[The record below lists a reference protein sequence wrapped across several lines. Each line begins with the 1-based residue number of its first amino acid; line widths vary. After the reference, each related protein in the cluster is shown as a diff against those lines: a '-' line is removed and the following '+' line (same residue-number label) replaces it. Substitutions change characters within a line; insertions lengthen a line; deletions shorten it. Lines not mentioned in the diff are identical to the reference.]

1 MNYLC
6 GEIIATNNINMLTRT
21 VKISNVTNLSDA
33 RYCAGMGVEMLGFSI
48 DADSPNYIS
57 PKKFEEICS
66 WLAGVQLVAES
77 SQSDPELLIKALA
90 EYPVH
95 YVQVETPGLLTYL
108 QSELNLPL
116 ILRVSV
122 DTYDA
127 NDIVSI
133 LSRYG
138 DEVAYFLLE
147 SDANTTLTG
156 EWVDVLAKL
165 AKEYPILI
173 GFGLDDENKVN
184 ELTDAFPEI
193 GIALRGSEEIRPG
206 YKDFGSMMD
215 ILEALE
221 EE

>member
-1 MNYLC
+1 
-6 GEIIATNNINMLTRT
+6 MLSRT

-48 DADSPNYIS
+48 DEDSSNYIS

-66 WLAGVQLVAES
+66 WLAGVQLVAETN
-77 SQSDPELLIKALA
+77 QTDPELLLKTLA
-90 EYPVH
+90 NYPVH
-95 YVQVETPGLLTYL
+95 YVQVESPGLLAYL
-108 QSELNLPL
+108 QSELSLPL

-122 DTYDA
+122 DTYDS
-127 NDIVSI
+127 NDIYSI

-138 DEVAYFLLE
+138 DYVAYFLLE
-147 SDANTTLTG
+147 SDANVELT
-156 EWVDVLAKL
+156 EKWIQVLSGL
-165 AKEYPILI
+165 AKENPILI
-173 GFGLDDENKVN
+173 GFGLDDEATVHK
-184 ELTDAFPEI
+184 LTEDFPEI

>member
-1 MNYLC
+1 
-6 GEIIATNNINMLTRT
+6 MLTRT

-48 DADSPNYIS
+48 DEDSPNYIS

-77 SQSDPELLIKALA
+77 SQSDPELLLKALS

-95 YVQVETPGLLTYL
+95 YVQVETQGLLTYL

-127 NDIVSI
+127 NDIYSI

-147 SDANTTLTG
+147 SDVNTALTE
-156 EWVDVLAKL
+156 EWINALAQL

-173 GFGLDDENKVN
+173 GFGLDDENTVN
-184 ELTDAFPEI
+184 NLTETFPEI

>member
-1 MNYLC
+1 
-6 GEIIATNNINMLTRT
+6 MLSRT

-48 DADSPNYIS
+48 DEHSPNYIS

-66 WLAGVQLVAES
+66 WLAGVQLVAET
-77 SQSDPELLIKALA
+77 SQTDPELLLKVLA

-95 YVQVETPGLLTYL
+95 YVQVESPDLLTYL
-108 QSELNLPL
+108 QSELSLPL

-122 DTYDA
+122 DTYDTS
-127 NDIVSI
+127 DIYSI

-138 DEVAYFLLE
+138 DSVAYFLLE
-147 SDANTTLTG
+147 SDANTPLTE
-156 EWVDVLAKL
+156 EWIQVLTEL

-173 GFGLDDENKVN
+173 GFGLDDEITVNK
-184 ELTDAFPEI
+184 LTDTFPEI

>member
-6 GEIIATNNINMLTRT
+6 GKFIATNYINMLTRT

-48 DADSPNYIS
+48 DQDSPNYIS

-77 SQSDPELLIKALA
+77 SQSDPELLLKALA

-95 YVQVETPGLLTYL
+95 YVQVETSGLLTYL

-127 NDIVSI
+127 NDIYSI

-147 SDANTTLTG
+147 SDANTALSE
-156 EWVDVLAKL
+156 EWVDVLTKL

-173 GFGLDDENKVN
+173 GFGLDDEITVN
-184 ELTDAFPEI
+184 NLTETFPEI

>member
-1 MNYLC
+1 
-6 GEIIATNNINMLTRT
+6 MLTRT

-48 DADSPNYIS
+48 DQDSPNYIS

-77 SQSDPELLIKALA
+77 SQSDPELLLKALS

-95 YVQVETPGLLTYL
+95 YVQVETQGLLTYL

-127 NDIVSI
+127 NDIYSI

-147 SDANTTLTG
+147 SDVNTALTE
-156 EWVDVLAKL
+156 EWINALAQL

-173 GFGLDDENKVN
+173 GFGLDDESTVN
-184 ELTDAFPEI
+184 NLTETFPEI

>member
-1 MNYLC
+1 
-6 GEIIATNNINMLTRT
+6 
-21 VKISNVTNLSDA
+21 
-33 RYCAGMGVEMLGFSI
+33 
-48 DADSPNYIS
+48 
-57 PKKFEEICS
+57 
-66 WLAGVQLVAES
+66 
-77 SQSDPELLIKALA
+77 
-90 EYPVH
+90 VH

-127 NDIVSI
+127 NDIYSI

-147 SDANTTLTG
+147 SDANLALT
-156 EWVDVLAKL
+156 EDWIDVLSKL

-173 GFGLDDENKVN
+173 GFGLDDEVTVNK
-184 ELTDAFPEI
+184 LTDTFPEI

>member
-1 MNYLC
+1 
-6 GEIIATNNINMLTRT
+6 MLTRT

-48 DADSPNYIS
+48 DQDSPNYIS

-77 SQSDPELLIKALA
+77 SQSDPELLLKALS

-127 NDIVSI
+127 NDIYSI

-138 DEVAYFLLE
+138 DDVAYFLLE
-147 SDANTTLTG
+147 SDANTTLSE

-173 GFGLDDENKVN
+173 GFGLDDENTVN
-184 ELTDAFPEI
+184 NLTETFPEI

>member
-1 MNYLC
+1 
-6 GEIIATNNINMLTRT
+6 MLSRT

-48 DADSPNYIS
+48 DEDSPNYIS

-66 WLAGVQLVAES
+66 WLAGVQLVAET
-77 SQSDPELLIKALA
+77 SQTDPELLLKALA
-90 EYPVH
+90 DYPVH
-95 YVQVETPGLLTYL
+95 FVQVESPGLLTYL
-108 QSELNLPL
+108 QSELSLPL

-122 DTYDA
+122 DTYDTD
-127 NDIVSI
+127 DIFSI
-133 LSRYG
+133 FSRYG
-138 DEVAYFLLE
+138 DTVAYFLLE
-147 SDANTTLTG
+147 SDANTDLNQD
-156 EWVDVLAKL
+156 WNNALSQLV
-165 AKEYPILI
+165 KEYPILI
-173 GFGLDDENKVN
+173 GFGLDDEITVNK
-184 ELTDAFPEI
+184 LTETFPEI

>member
-1 MNYLC
+1 
-6 GEIIATNNINMLTRT
+6 MLSRT

-48 DADSPNYIS
+48 DEDSSNYIS

-66 WLAGVQLVAES
+66 WLAGVQLVAET
-77 SQSDPELLIKALA
+77 SQTDPELLLKALA
-90 EYPVH
+90 DYPVH
-95 YVQVETPGLLTYL
+95 YVQVESPGLLTYL
-108 QSELNLPL
+108 QSELSLPL

-122 DTYDA
+122 DTYDTS
-127 NDIVSI
+127 DIYSI

-138 DEVAYFLLE
+138 DSVAYFLLE
-147 SDANTTLTG
+147 SDANTPLTE
-156 EWVDVLAKL
+156 EWITVLTQL

-173 GFGLDDENKVN
+173 GFGLDDEITVNK
-184 ELTDAFPEI
+184 LTETFPEI

>member
-1 MNYLC
+1 
-6 GEIIATNNINMLTRT
+6 MLSRT

-48 DADSPNYIS
+48 DEDSPNYIS

-66 WLAGVQLVAES
+66 WLAGVQLVAET
-77 SQSDPELLIKALA
+77 SQTNPELLLKALA
-90 EYPVH
+90 DYPVH
-95 YVQVETPGLLTYL
+95 YVQVESPGLLTYL
-108 QSELNLPL
+108 QSELSLPL

-122 DTYDA
+122 DTYDTS
-127 NDIVSI
+127 DIYSI
-133 LSRYG
+133 FSRYG
-138 DEVAYFLLE
+138 DSVNYFLLE
-147 SDANTTLTG
+147 SDANGPLTE
-156 EWVDVLAKL
+156 EWTQVLTEL

-173 GFGLDDENKVN
+173 GFGLDDEITVNK
-184 ELTDAFPEI
+184 LTETFPQI
-193 GIALRGSEEIRPG
+193 GIALRGSEELRPG

>member
-1 MNYLC
+1 
-6 GEIIATNNINMLTRT
+6 MLTRT

-48 DADSPNYIS
+48 DEDSPNYIS

-77 SQSDPELLIKALA
+77 NQSDPELLLKALS

-95 YVQVETPGLLTYL
+95 YVQVETQGLLTYL

-127 NDIVSI
+127 NDIYSI

-147 SDANTTLTG
+147 SDVNTALTE
-156 EWVDVLAKL
+156 EWINALAQL

-173 GFGLDDENKVN
+173 GFGLDDENTVN
-184 ELTDAFPEI
+184 NLTETFPEI

>member
-1 MNYLC
+1 
-6 GEIIATNNINMLTRT
+6 MLSRT

-48 DADSPNYIS
+48 DEDSPNYIS

-66 WLAGVQLVAES
+66 WLAGVQLVAET
-77 SQSDPELLIKALA
+77 SQSDPESLLKALA
-90 EYPVH
+90 DYPVH
-95 YVQVETPGLLTYL
+95 YVQVESPGLLTYL
-108 QSELNLPL
+108 KSELSLPL

-122 DTYDA
+122 DTYDTS
-127 NDIVSI
+127 DIYSI
-133 LSRYG
+133 FSRYG
-138 DEVAYFLLE
+138 DSVSYFLLE
-147 SDANTTLTG
+147 SDDNTPLTE
-156 EWVDVLAKL
+156 EWIQVLTEL
-165 AKEYPILI
+165 ADEYPMLI
-173 GFGLDDENKVN
+173 GFGLDDEITVNK
-184 ELTDAFPEI
+184 LTETFPEI

>member
-1 MNYLC
+1 LGKN
-6 GEIIATNNINMLTRT
+6 IATNSINMLTRT

-48 DADSPNYIS
+48 DQNSPNYIS

-77 SQSDPELLIKALA
+77 NMSDPQELLKTLA

-95 YVQVETPGLLTYL
+95 YVQVEAPGLLTYL
-108 QSELNLPL
+108 QSELSLPL

-127 NDIVSI
+127 NDIYSI

-138 DEVAYFLLE
+138 DDVAYFLLE
-147 SDANTTLTG
+147 SDKNLALT
-156 EWVDVLAKL
+156 EDWIEVLSKL

-173 GFGLDDENKVN
+173 GFGLEDDLTVN
-184 ELTDAFPEI
+184 RLTDTFPEI

>member
-1 MNYLC
+1 
-6 GEIIATNNINMLTRT
+6 MLTRT

-48 DADSPNYIS
+48 DQDSPNYIS

-66 WLAGVQLVAES
+66 WLAGVQLVAET
-77 SQSDPELLIKALA
+77 SQTDPELLLKALA
-90 EYPVH
+90 DYPVH
-95 YVQVETPGLLTYL
+95 YVQVESPGLLTYL
-108 QSELNLPL
+108 QSELSLPL

-122 DTYDA
+122 DTYDTS
-127 NDIVSI
+127 DIYSI

-138 DEVAYFLLE
+138 DSVAYFLLE
-147 SDANTTLTG
+147 SDVNTPVTE
-156 EWVDVLAKL
+156 EWVHVLSEL
-165 AKEYPILI
+165 AKENPILI
-173 GFGLDDENKVN
+173 GFGLDDEITVNK
-184 ELTDAFPEI
+184 LTETFPEI